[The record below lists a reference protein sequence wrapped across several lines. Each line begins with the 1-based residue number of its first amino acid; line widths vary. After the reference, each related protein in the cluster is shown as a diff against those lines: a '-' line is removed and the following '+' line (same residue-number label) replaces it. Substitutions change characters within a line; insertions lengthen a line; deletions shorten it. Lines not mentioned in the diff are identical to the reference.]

1 MSLEKL
7 RASANDI
14 CRATKRKRK
23 PMKDAVF
30 RRSNV
35 KSIRVK
41 QNDTMVDI
49 GSVSYTHLTLPTIY
63 SV

>member
-1 MSLEKL
+1 MSLERL

-49 GSVSYTHLTLPTIY
+49 G
-63 SV
+63 